1 MHLIPEIR
9 EALFKK
15 GYILAIVG
23 GRITGDIH
31 INDTHCQRHLKGQY
45 RDLEMK
51 LVLEQLEKNLTKI
64 PSPSRNEMMSIL
76 LASWEKLHIDSEKE
90 FKSLFVS
97 NALDDSEEYL
107 VSDELYVLIGREML
121 KKC

>member
-1 MHLIPEIR
+1 MPEIR

-15 GYILAIVG
+15 GYILVIVG
-23 GRITGDIH
+23 GGITGDIQ
-31 INDTHCQRHLKGQY
+31 INDTHCQRRLKGQY

-97 NALDDSEEYL
+97 NASDDLEEYL
-107 VSDELYVLIGREML
+107 VSDELYVRIGREML

>member
-1 MHLIPEIR
+1 MHLMPEIR

-15 GYILAIVG
+15 GYILVIVG
-23 GRITGDIH
+23 GGITGDIQ
-31 INDTHCQRHLKGQY
+31 INDTHCQRRLKGQY

-97 NALDDSEEYL
+97 NALDDLEEYL
-107 VSDELYVLIGREML
+107 VSDELYVRIGREML